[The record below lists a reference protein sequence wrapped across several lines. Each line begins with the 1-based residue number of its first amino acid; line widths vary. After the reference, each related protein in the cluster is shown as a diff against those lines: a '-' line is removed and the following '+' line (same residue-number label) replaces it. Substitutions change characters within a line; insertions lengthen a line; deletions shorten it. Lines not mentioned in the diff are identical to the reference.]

1 MSNLNTPGHAPR
13 MLMPRLLVGAG
24 LLLALA
30 GGLLLWARFGASVF
44 YEIIASGLIACF

>member
-1 MSNLNTPGHAPR
+1 M
-13 MLMPRLLVGAG
+13 MMPRLLVGAG